1 MEKLK
6 DIDEE
11 LRIMSKNFKKL
22 RLGKGLTVMQLSKLT
37 GVNHVVLREME
48 HSSGDFGVEH
58 FMTVC
63 NFYGL
68 KPSELFHPLEPK
80 KADEK
85 ENEL

>member
-22 RLGKGLTVMQLSKLT
+22 RLGKGLTIMQLSKLT
-37 GVNHVVLREME
+37 GVNPVVLREME
-48 HSSGDFGVEH
+48 HSSGDFGVES

-63 NFYGL
+63 KFYGL
-68 KPSELFHPLEPK
+68 MPSELLRPLDQK
-80 KADEK
+80 KADENK
-85 ENEL
+85 L